1 MTISTPSQHQSYKNN
16 LINSPDYLQGICD
29 QQRVHN
35 LQRVIPFRIEYT
47 HLGLTI
53 PEAVLLSQMLY
64 WSRIHK
70 DRCGWFFKTQE
81 QWTLETSITRSTFYN
96 MRDKL
101 VKLELIDYELA
112 GDPLRMHFRV
122 DEQRLNY
129 KLVGV
134 TDEQRMHNF
143 KRAIPFRIEYT
154 HLGLTIPEAVLLSQ
168 MLYWS
173 RIHKDRC
180 GWFFKTQEQWTLE
193 TSITRSTFYNMRD
206 KLVKL
211 ELIDYELA
219 GDPLRMHFRV
229 DEQRLNYKLKES
241 QGSCFETK
249 ALSQN
254 FNEPKEKR
262 IVKIKVHFQAKIIKE
277 ARAKARLNIPK
288 KKTNAAKKNLQKS
301 IVHKSVKRKEGGYQ
315 KLVRPPTKFWYSL
328 IDNKITT
335 KDYNKK
341 DYLNADVDNFFAKS
355 SQQSQQESDLKTKE
369 KEKRDE
375 VPPDKA
381 SINMQDITNPDKDG
395 WLGRAFDEENNMPRS
410 LYEELLVYLI
420 DIGKEYDYN
429 SVNRILKK
437 IVVTANSKGRSL
449 IFENKQKLLS
459 YLRKV
464 FKYEKTQPSECN
476 NNLDW
481 RPKELHRYWVST
493 GLILSQ

>member
-35 LQRVIPFRIEYT
+35 LQRVIPFKLHYT
-47 HLGLTI
+47 LIGPGLTHKECI
-53 PEAVLLSQMLY
+53 VLEQMVY
-64 WSRIHK
+64 WSSIHAH
-70 DRCGWFFKTQE
+70 DGGWFFKTQP
-81 QWTLETSITRSTFYN
+81 QWTLETAIKKTTFYKI
-96 MRDKL
+96 RDKL
-101 VKLELIDYELA
+101 VKLGLVEYGRKGIPAKMRFKVNHRKLAKELIKSESTYLEREQWAQHQDEELI
-112 GDPLRMHFRV
+112 
-122 DEQRLNY
+122 EQEELE
-129 KLVGV
+129 L
-134 TDEQRMHNF
+134 
-143 KRAIPFRIEYT
+143 
-154 HLGLTIPEAVLLSQ
+154 
-168 MLYWS
+168 
-173 RIHKDRC
+173 
-180 GWFFKTQEQWTLE
+180 TQEYHSKITKSILE
-193 TSITRSTFYNMRD
+193 DHDKIENRTRT
-206 KLVKL
+206 K
-211 ELIDYELA
+211 
-219 GDPLRMHFRV
+219 
-229 DEQRLNYKLKES
+229 RL
-241 QGSCFETK
+241 
-249 ALSQN
+249 
-254 FNEPKEKR
+254 
-262 IVKIKVHFQAKIIKE
+262 
-277 ARAKARLNIPK
+277 LNTPK
-288 KKTNAAKKNLQKS
+288 KKTKNMMRQRA
-301 IVHKSVKRKEGGYQ
+301 VDKSVQRGEGSSQ
-315 KLVRPPTKFWYSL
+315 KVANSCANPQDTI
-328 IDNKITT
+328 IDNKITSIN
-335 KDYNKK
+335 YNK

-437 IVVTANSKGRSL
+437 IVVTAKSKGRSL